1 MVRYEHDDFF
11 FRLSLYHLSLIFG
24 PFLYIS
30 HLQTLL
36 YPFLTDICSLG
47 LRESQ
52 KAYTFWSPGGAKVFI
67 ISISFL
73 ESRKPSF
80 PPCSEIWKKVQF
92 WEDTH
97 NVCLPFEKIIK
108 NGKIYMKRK
117 NFLKEWLNSCFFIA
131 IFFSFLSTLCAF
143 GKEESYRFHSP
154 RILLLY
160 TLSYNSFKKLRRIWL

>member
-1 MVRYEHDDFF
+1 MQQQQYFQDLLAHRRRRSQPDLLLPNEMVRLRYEYEDVF

-24 PFLYIS
+24 LFLYIS

-80 PPCSEIWKKVQF
+80 PPCTEICKKVQLL
-92 WEDTH
+92 EEMRKSSKMANSILH
-97 NVCLPFEKIIK
+97 EEKT
-108 NGKIYMKRK
+108 
-117 NFLKEWLNSCFFIA
+117 F
-131 IFFSFLSTLCAF
+131 
-143 GKEESYRFHSP
+143 
-154 RILLLY
+154 
-160 TLSYNSFKKLRRIWL
+160 

>member
-1 MVRYEHDDFF
+1 MVRLRYEYDEVF
-11 FRLSLYHLSLIFG
+11 FRLSLYHLRLIFG

-47 LRESQ
+47 LQESQ

-80 PPCSEIWKKVQF
+80 PPCSEIYKKVQ
-92 WEDTH
+92 
-97 NVCLPFEKIIK
+97 LSKKIIR
-108 NGKIYMKRK
+108 NGMKKKLSKWVILSEIMFPKIYGQ
-117 NFLKEWLNSCFFIA
+117 FLM
-131 IFFSFLSTLCAF
+131 IF
-143 GKEESYRFHSP
+143 
-154 RILLLY
+154 
-160 TLSYNSFKKLRRIWL
+160 